1 MLRFIFARDV
11 LKKCFI
17 FCYLIPV
24 IGVNVMYVVFVVLL
38 GNIRVVS
45 DIIKSSGVLNSE
57 VIVVGTVV
65 VETLVVII
73 RGFVIFKGVSGIISI
88 LVVAVGVVE

>member
-1 MLRFIFARDV
+1 
-11 LKKCFI
+11 
-17 FCYLIPV
+17 
-24 IGVNVMYVVFVVLL
+24 MYVVFVVLL